1 MCNPLSS
8 WFLINTAQEPCQQ
21 INWSLLNLTGLQVR
35 SVLIRA
41 FNETRVGNYEF
52 NVAAAIDWILNLQTQ
67 PQTTKQPFS
76 DFGRAESPIH
86 KVNNGED
93 YALVGKAVYQM
104 ADYVY

>member
-1 MCNPLSS
+1 M
-8 WFLINTAQEPCQQ
+8 
-21 INWSLLNLTGLQVR
+21 LQVNLLLEPQLPLLH
-35 SVLIRA
+35 SHQ
-41 FNETRVGNYEF
+41 
-52 NVAAAIDWILNLQTQ
+52 ILNLQTQ